1 MKKLALAVL
10 VCFVAAPALAQGQGQ
25 GGGGDQKGTHFTPPK
40 VNNEKEIRQSLDAM
54 YKRLDE
60 AMVKGDHTVEYGM
73 IDFPVLMVTDSDQG
87 DATSSLWTREQ
98 YDQAMSEVMK
108 NTPPDANKKLKK
120 TRSYDILSDDL
131 AIVTTSLTDTVNG
144 KKTTWKSATLMIR
157 KNGQWMAK
165 SMIEGGWGNSMLAQE
180 FRQQGGNQTG
190 TGGGGTGEGNDN
202 NNKKK

>member
-10 VCFVAAPALAQGQGQ
+10 VCFVAAPALAQGQG
-25 GGGGDQKGTHFTPPK
+25 GDQKGTQFTPPK
-40 VNNEKEIRQSLDAM
+40 INNEKEIRQSLDSM
-54 YKRLDE
+54 YKKLDD
-60 AMVKGDHTVEYGM
+60 AMMKGDHTAEYGM

-87 DATSSLWTREQ
+87 EATTSLWTREQ

-120 TRSYDILSDDL
+120 SRSYEILSDNL

-144 KKTTWKSATLMIR
+144 KKATWKSATLMIR

-165 SMIEGGWGNSMLAQE
+165 SMIEGGWGNSTLAKD
-180 FRQQGGNQTG
+180 FRQQGNQTG
-190 TGGGGTGEGNDN
+190 TGGGGMGED